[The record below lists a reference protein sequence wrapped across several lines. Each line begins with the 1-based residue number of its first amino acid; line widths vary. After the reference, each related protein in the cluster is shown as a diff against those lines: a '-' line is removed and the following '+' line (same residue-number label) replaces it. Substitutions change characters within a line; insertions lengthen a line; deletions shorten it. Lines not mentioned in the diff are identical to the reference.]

1 MKYFIVLLLIGL
13 VVLHQ
18 DYWQWDNAALVF
30 GLMPWTLVYHI
41 GLSLGAAGVW
51 WLAVRFCWPENSAEE
66 R

>member
-1 MKYFIVLLLIGL
+1 MILLLIGL
-13 VVLHQ
+13 VALHQ
-18 DYWQWDNAALVF
+18 DYWQWDNATLVF

-51 WLAVRFCWPENSAEE
+51 WLAVRFCWPENCAEE